1 MAELLSSLMEF
12 SYNTYI
18 DILPKD
24 KGNLKTN
31 LNMNIFIFCLPPTTA
46 CILPCSVVRVGWGVG
61 VGGSSASGI
70 CVVKLRA
77 VFSMTL

>member
-1 MAELLSSLMEF
+1 MGPMWVLESNLGPLQEHYILLVAELLSSLMEF

-31 LNMNIFIFCLPPTTA
+31 LNMNIFIS
-46 CILPCSVVRVGWGVG
+46 ILIGGERRNTNTVR
-61 VGGSSASGI
+61 
-70 CVVKLRA
+70 
-77 VFSMTL
+77 